1 MEEKVSELLKG
12 VAFGGLI
19 LGLFVLT
26 AWLGVAVVVRF
37 GPPGLALFAFTLSLV
52 FSLAS
57 RALARRG
64 R

>member
-1 MEEKVSELLKG
+1 MSASELLKEL
-12 VAFGGLI
+12 AFICLVVGFI
-19 LGLFVLT
+19 VLT
-26 AWLGVAVVVRF
+26 AWLVVGVGRF
-37 GPPGLALFAFTLSLV
+37 GPTGLPLVAFTLSLV